1 METFPSWME
10 DDYRKIAN
18 KGPLSTLIFGHRF
31 KSDQTL
37 YEYLTEF
44 LLVFV
49 SAKNA
54 DLNEGKMHFHDIT
67 IVKNLSYWVEPR
79 MALRRFIFYDKAKK
93 KGSIPA
99 DTDAYRKMINL
110 ISDKMDIG
118 DKELAKEYV
127 EDIQDLF
134 HGYAAVVR
142 NRFWGAQ
149 TLLPIC
155 PEFVLC
161 GVDSIEKKR
170 KSDFE
175 KKLKDVKDVKDGVDW
190 AKSLDTTFDFTKHNF
205 LSRGGELYYLHLLQG
220 LDGDKNRQNKLEHL
234 LNDLV
239 NGQCQ
244 KISKLANYVQESW
257 EEQYS
262 LDKTALS
269 QKLEVAYIPATGY
282 KECGRSSVDE
292 LISYLSCKLH
302 PITRVEILAKG
313 VMFQIMRM
321 MSFRVA
327 DYLGKEIPIWIVDMK
342 AENTDTVKKI
352 AHESFRSLES
362 DFMTAI
368 NKMAN
373 EAGIPDDERMKK
385 LKDAY
390 TDSMN
395 IFRRKGKELQC
406 IIPISGP
413 FERFTLS
420 EDTIQFL
427 VLSLIQPG
435 DKMTLKMFLE
445 KLYQNYRIV
454 IGPEEYR
461 KSMQD
466 SSMDSS
472 LANSFSENVV
482 AFQQFLRST
491 GFLKELSDATSIVIN
506 PYELIEEVIS

>member
-1 METFPSWME
+1 M
-10 DDYRKIAN
+10 
-18 KGPLSTLIFGHRF
+18 
-31 KSDQTL
+31 
-37 YEYLTEF
+37 
-44 LLVFV
+44 
-49 SAKNA
+49 
-54 DLNEGKMHFHDIT
+54 
-67 IVKNLSYWVEPR
+67 
-79 MALRRFIFYDKAKK
+79 
-93 KGSIPA
+93 
-99 DTDAYRKMINL
+99 
-110 ISDKMDIG
+110 
-118 DKELAKEYV
+118 
-127 EDIQDLF
+127 
-134 HGYAAVVR
+134 
-142 NRFWGAQ
+142 
-149 TLLPIC
+149 
-155 PEFVLC
+155 LC
-161 GVDSIEKKR
+161 GVDPTEKKR
-170 KSDFE
+170 K
-175 KKLKDVKDVKDGVDW
+175 KDVNWEEDPQ
-190 AKSLDTTFDFTKHNF
+190 SLDTKFDFKKHNF

-257 EEQYS
+257 EEQYL

-302 PITRVEILAKG
+302 PITRIEILAKG

-327 DYLGKEIPIWIVDMK
+327 DYLGKETPIWIVDMK

-373 EAGIPDDERMKK
+373 EAGIADDERMKK
-385 LKDAY
+385 VREARINSLD
-390 TDSMN
+390 
-395 IFRRKGKELQC
+395 IFKSKGKELQC

-420 EDTIQFL
+420 EDTIRFL

-506 PYELIEEVIS
+506 PYEPIEEVIS

>member
-1 METFPSWME
+1 MDTFPSWKK
-10 DDYRKIAN
+10 DDYDKIAN

-31 KSDQTL
+31 KADQTL

-49 SAKNA
+49 SAKNE
-54 DLNEGKMHFHDIT
+54 DLQKGKMQFHDIT
-67 IVKNLSYWVEPR
+67 IEKNLSYWVEPR
-79 MALRRFIFYDKAKK
+79 MALRRFIFYDKAKR

-99 DTDAYRKMINL
+99 DSIAYREMVNHL
-110 ISDKMDIG
+110 VDKMDVN

-161 GVDSIEKKR
+161 GVDPTEKKR
-170 KSDFE
+170 KE
-175 KKLKDVKDVKDGVDW
+175 YVDW
-190 AKSLDTTFDFTKHNF
+190 ENAPESLDTKFDFTKHNF

-220 LDGDKNRQNKLEHL
+220 LEGDRDRLDRLEKL

-239 NGQCQ
+239 NRQCK
-244 KISKLANYVQESW
+244 KISKLAGYVQDTW

-262 LDKTALS
+262 LDKKVLS

-282 KECGRSSVDE
+282 KECGSYSVDE
-292 LISYLSCKLH
+292 LISVLSCKLH

-321 MSFRVA
+321 MSCRVA
-327 DYLGKEIPIWIVDMK
+327 DYLGKEKPVWIVDMK
-342 AENTDTVKKI
+342 GETTDTVKKI
-352 AHESFRSLES
+352 AHKSFRNVES

-373 EAGIPDDERMKK
+373 EADIAEKERMKK
-385 LKDAY
+385 VREARINSLD
-390 TDSMN
+390 
-395 IFRRKGKELQC
+395 IFKSKGKELQC
-406 IIPISGP
+406 IIPVTGP
-413 FERFTLS
+413 FERFSLS
-420 EDTIQFL
+420 EDVLRFL
-427 VLSLIQPG
+427 VLSLVAPG

-445 KLYQNYRIV
+445 KLYHNYRIV

-461 KSMQD
+461 QSLENTNL
-466 SSMDSS
+466 DSS

-482 AFQQFLRST
+482 AFQGFLRST
-491 GFLKELSDATSIVIN
+491 GFLKELSDATSIVVN
-506 PYELIEEVIS
+506 PYESIQEVEA

>member
-1 METFPSWME
+1 MGTFPSWME
-10 DDYRKIAN
+10 DDYNKIAN

-31 KSDQTL
+31 KAGQTL

-49 SAKNA
+49 SAKSE
-54 DLNEGKMHFHDIT
+54 DLQEGKMQFHDIL
-67 IVKNLSYWVEPR
+67 IERNLSYWVEPR

-99 DTDAYRKMINL
+99 DSIAYREMINQL
-110 ISDKMDIG
+110 VDKMDVN

-161 GVDSIEKKR
+161 GVDPTENKR
-170 KSDFE
+170 KKYVNWEDDPE
-175 KKLKDVKDVKDGVDW
+175 
-190 AKSLDTTFDFTKHNF
+190 SLDTKFDFTKHNF

-220 LDGDKNRQNKLEHL
+220 LEGDEQRQGKLESL

-239 NGQCQ
+239 NGQCK
-244 KISKLANYVQESW
+244 KISKLAEYVQDTW

-262 LDKTALS
+262 FDKKDLS
-269 QKLEVAYIPATGY
+269 QKLEVAYIPDTGY
-282 KECGRSSVDE
+282 KECGSYSVDE
-292 LISYLSCKLH
+292 LISFLSCKLH

-321 MSFRVA
+321 MSCRVA
-327 DYLGKEIPIWIVDMK
+327 DYLGKEKPVWIVDMK
-342 AENTDTVKKI
+342 GETIDTVKKI
-352 AHESFRSLES
+352 AHESFRNIES

-373 EAGIPDDERMKK
+373 EAGIIEEERMKK
-385 LKDAY
+385 VREARINSLD
-390 TDSMN
+390 
-395 IFRRKGKELQC
+395 IFKSKGKELQC
-406 IIPISGP
+406 IIPVSGP

-420 EDTIQFL
+420 EDVIRFL
-427 VLSLIQPG
+427 VLSLVESG

-445 KLYQNYRIV
+445 KLYRNYRIV

-461 KSMQD
+461 QNLENST
-466 SSMDSS
+466 MDSS

-482 AFQQFLRST
+482 AFQGFLRST
-491 GFLKELSDATSIVIN
+491 GFLKELSDATSIVVN
-506 PYELIEEVIS
+506 PYESIEGVDA